1 MMNTLKVYDIEL
13 TTRGPVFVGNGNEL
27 KKNEYFNMI
36 GQKAPGGK
44 MILMGISMC

>member
-27 KKNEYFNMI
+27 KKNEYFNI
-36 GQKAPGGK
+36 GRRKVVDRK
-44 MILMGISMC
+44 SVV